1 MFSGKIWLI
10 FVGRGGNFEFLRGL
24 QHVEILGNGGGKDNR
39 VKKKKKPKAIDLFCG
54 CGGLTLGLKQ
64 AGFDVIGAVDNDH
77 LAVETY
83 KANHKEVEVWEKDIK
98 ALTVG
103 EVKKRLGLKK
113 GELDLLAGCPPC
125 QGFSTMRTLNGG
137 KRVRDGRNK
146 LIEDFQRFV
155 EELLPKAVMM
165 ENVPGLR
172 KNKRFKSLCRILK
185 KLGYIVNHDVLNAA
199 DYGVPQRRRR
209 LILLAGKGKKIDF
222 AKKTKKK
229 TVSHAIKG
237 IPRAGES
244 GDPLHDYEERRS
256 EKVKRLIKKIPKDG
270 GSRKEL
276 GKRYQLKCHKRC
288 DGFKDVYGRMAWK
301 KPAPTITSGCT
312 NPSKGRFLHP
322 EEDRAITLR
331 EAALLQTFPK
341 TYRFDVQAGKGA
353 IAALVGNALPPKFI
367 RMHGLLVKKYLIS

>member
-1 MFSGKIWLI
+1 M
-10 FVGRGGNFEFLRGL
+10 
-24 QHVEILGNGGGKDNR
+24 
-39 VKKKKKPKAIDLFCG
+39 KKKKKPKAIDLFCG

-64 AGFDVIGAVDNDH
+64 AGFEVVGAIDNDH
-77 LAVETY
+77 IAVDTY
-83 KANHKEVEVWEKDIK
+83 KANHKEVEVWEEDIK

-103 EVKKRLGLKK
+103 EVKRRLGLKK

-146 LIEDFQRFV
+146 LILYFQRFV

-172 KNKRFKSLCRILK
+172 KNKRFKTLCRVLK
-185 KLGYIVNHDVLNAA
+185 ELGYKVNHDVLNTA

-209 LILLAGKGKKIDF
+209 LILLAGKGKIIDF

-229 TVSHAIKG
+229 TVAQAIKG
-237 IPRAGES
+237 MPRPGKS
-244 GDPLHDYEERRS
+244 GDPLHDYKERRS
-256 EKVKRLIKKIPKDG
+256 DKVKRLIKRIPKDG
-270 GSRKEL
+270 GSRKDL

-322 EEDRAITLR
+322 EKNRAITLR
-331 EAALLQTFPK
+331 EAALLQSFPK
-341 TYRFDVQAGKGA
+341 DYKFNFSIGKGK
-353 IAALVGNALPPKFI
+353 IAELIGNALPPIFI
-367 RMHGLLVKKYLIS
+367 KEHSKNILNMIKNGV

>member
-1 MFSGKIWLI
+1 M
-10 FVGRGGNFEFLRGL
+10 
-24 QHVEILGNGGGKDNR
+24 
-39 VKKKKKPKAIDLFCG
+39 KKQKKPKAIDLFCG
-54 CGGLTLGLKQ
+54 CGGLTLGMKQ
-64 AGFDVIGAVDNDH
+64 AGFEVIGAVDNDH

-83 KANHKEVEVWEKDIK
+83 KANHEDVEVWEEDITT
-98 ALTVG
+98 LTVG
-103 EVKKRLGLKK
+103 EVKKRLNLKE

-137 KRVRDGRNK
+137 KRIRDGRNK

-209 LILLAGKGKKIDF
+209 LILLAGKGKKIEF

-229 TVSHAIKG
+229 TVAHAIKDM
-237 IPRAGES
+237 PRQSES
-244 GDPLHDYEERRS
+244 GDPLHDYKERRS
-256 EKVKRLIKKIPKDG
+256 EKVKRLIKRIPKDG
-270 GSRKEL
+270 GSRKDL

-322 EEDRAITLR
+322 EKNRAITLR
-331 EAALLQTFPK
+331 EAALLQSFPK
-341 TYRFDVQAGKGA
+341 DYKFNVSIGKGK
-353 IAALVGNALPPKFI
+353 IAELIGNALPPLFI
-367 RMHGLLVKKYLIS
+367 KEHSKNILDMIKNGA

>member
-1 MFSGKIWLI
+1 M
-10 FVGRGGNFEFLRGL
+10 
-24 QHVEILGNGGGKDNR
+24 
-39 VKKKKKPKAIDLFCG
+39 KKQKKPKAIDLFCG
-54 CGGLTLGLKQ
+54 CGGLTLGMKQ
-64 AGFDVIGAVDNDH
+64 AGFEVIGAVDNDH

-83 KANHKEVEVWEKDIK
+83 KANHKDVEVWEEDITT
-98 ALTVG
+98 LTIG
-103 EVKKRLGLKK
+103 EVKKRLNLKE
-113 GELDLLAGCPPC
+113 GELGLLAGCPPC

-137 KRVRDGRNK
+137 KRIIDGRNK

-199 DYGVPQRRRR
+199 DYGVPQRRKR
-209 LILLAGKGKKIDF
+209 LILLAGKGKKIEF

-229 TVSHAIKG
+229 TVANAIKDM
-237 IPRAGES
+237 PRQSES
-244 GDPLHDYEERRS
+244 GDPLHDYKERRS
-256 EKVKRLIKKIPKDG
+256 EKVKRLIKRIPKDG
-270 GSRKEL
+270 GSRKDL

-288 DGFKDVYGRMAWK
+288 DGFKDVYGRMSWSDV
-301 KPAPTITSGCT
+301 APTITSGCT

-322 EEDRAITLR
+322 EENRAITLR

-341 TYRFDVQAGKGA
+341 SYYFNVEFGKGT
-353 IAALVGNALPPKFI
+353 IAEMIGNALPPEFI
-367 RMHGLLVKKYLIS
+367 KRHACVVHNHLNEQYI

>member
-1 MFSGKIWLI
+1 M
-10 FVGRGGNFEFLRGL
+10 
-24 QHVEILGNGGGKDNR
+24 
-39 VKKKKKPKAIDLFCG
+39 KKKKKLKAIDLFCG
-54 CGGLTLGLKQ
+54 CGGLTLGMKQ
-64 AGFDVIGAVDNDH
+64 AGFEVIGAVDNDH

-83 KANHKEVEVWEKDIK
+83 KANHEDVEVWEEDITT
-98 ALTVG
+98 LTVG
-103 EVKKRLGLKK
+103 EVKKRLNLKE

-137 KRVRDGRNK
+137 KRIRDGRNK

-199 DYGVPQRRRR
+199 DYGVPQRRKR
-209 LILLAGKGKKIDF
+209 LILLAGKRKKIEF

-229 TVSHAIKG
+229 TIAHAIKDM
-237 IPRAGES
+237 PRQSES
-244 GDPLHDYEERRS
+244 GDPLHDYKERRS
-256 EKVKRLIKKIPKDG
+256 EKVKRLIKRIPKDG
-270 GSRKEL
+270 GSRKDL

-288 DGFKDVYGRMAWK
+288 DGFKDVYGRMAWE

-322 EEDRAITLR
+322 EKNRAITLR
-331 EAALLQTFPK
+331 EAALLQSFPK
-341 TYRFDVQAGKGA
+341 DYKFNVSIGKGK
-353 IAALVGNALPPKFI
+353 IAELIGNALPPLFI
-367 RMHGLLVKKYLIS
+367 KEHSKNILDMIKNGA